1 LFFRDPKF
9 TAVSDTKY
17 IYHQKEYERKKK
29 KELEAM
35 VLYCSLTE
43 FSNFQEN
50 TEVEANTPT
59 ILDKLTEPSY

>member
-1 LFFRDPKF
+1 MKG
-9 TAVSDTKY
+9 
-17 IYHQKEYERKKK
+17 KKK

-59 ILDKLTEPSY
+59 ILGKLTEPSY